1 MEIKNFQPIINFIWS
16 VADDLL
22 RDVYVKGKYRDVI
35 LPMTILR
42 RIDVILEPTKE
53 RVLQTYNT
61 YKGKIENL
69 EPLLCGKQGSKMK
82 FYNYSN
88 FTLETLLNDP
98 ANIRINFENYLDSF
112 SENIKDIIAKF
123 KFKNQ
128 LDTLDEANI
137 LYGVIERFCSSKI
150 NLSINPILDDKG
162 NVIHKGL
169 SNLGMGYVFEE
180 LIRKF
185 NEENNEEAGEHF
197 TPREIIELMTHLVF
211 LPVKEKLKEGIYTI
225 YDNACGSGGMLTES
239 KDFITDPQGLIK
251 SKASIHLYGQE
262 INPETYAICKADMLI
277 KGENPDNIKYGS
289 TLSDDKLGDLKFD
302 FMLTNPPYGKSWEKD
317 QKDLGIDKKKDCQ
330 DLRFQ
335 VGITSK
341 SDGQMMFLLN
351 MLSKMKPCHFE
362 STNSLRH
369 YEAFPPRHSEPSIR
383 HSEALAEESQDTESR
398 CFANAQH
405 DENTNFSTQTK
416 LNGSRIASVHNGS
429 SLFNSDSG
437 MVAIRKHIIEN
448 DYLEAI
454 VALPTNMFYN
464 TGIPTFIW
472 IITNNKPESKRGK
485 VQLINATNDKYF
497 SKMKKSLG
505 QKQNEMTQEHIRKI
519 TDLFLSFESSKDCK
533 VLDNSDFGYTKI
545 LIEKPRSTESL
556 KEDSKFNTLKD
567 KDKILQKLQELESKP
582 KDFKDRAEFF
592 SYLGVKLKRA
602 EENLLLD
609 SDKTNNTEKIP
620 LKVDIQSYYESEVKP
635 YVNNSWIAWES
646 ASVGYE
652 ILFNKYFYTYTP
664 PRSLSEIDS
673 ELKELE
679 KEVQNLLS
687 EIMR

>member
-1 MEIKNFQPIINFIWS
+1 MEQSQFQPIVNFIWS

-35 LPMTILR
+35 LPMTIIR
-42 RIDVILEPTKE
+42 RIDAVLEPTKDK
-53 RVLQTYNT
+53 VLKTYNT
-61 YKGKIENL
+61 YKDEFENL
-69 EPLLCGKQGSKMK
+69 ESLLGGKQGNKLG
-82 FYNYSN
+82 FFNYSRFN
-88 FTLETLLNDP
+88 LQTLLNDP
-98 ANIRINFENYLDSF
+98 KNIRINFENYLDCF
-112 SENIKDIIAKF
+112 SENIKDIILKF

-128 LDTLDEANI
+128 LDTLEESNI
-137 LYGVIERFCSSKI
+137 LFGVIERFCSPKVNFGI
-150 NLSINPILDDKG
+150 EDILDEKG

-211 LPVKEKLKEGIYTI
+211 LPVKEQIKQGTWLI

-239 KDFITDPQGLIK
+239 KEFITDPEGLIQ
-251 SKASIHLYGQE
+251 SKANIYLYGQE

-277 KGENPDNIKYGS
+277 KGEDPDHIKFGS
-289 TLSDDKLGDLKFD
+289 TLSNDQQNLQFD
-302 FMLTNPPYGKSWEKD
+302 FMLSNPPYGKSWEND
-317 QKDLGIDKKKDCQ
+317 QKILSVEKKGSNSTCNDP
-330 DLRFQ
+330 RFS

-351 MLSKMKPCHFE
+351 MLSKMKF
-362 STNSLRH
+362 
-369 YEAFPPRHSEPSIR
+369 
-383 HSEALAEESQDTESR
+383 DTP
-398 CFANAQH
+398 
-405 DENTNFSTQTK
+405 
-416 LNGSRIASVHNGS
+416 LGSRIASVHNGS

-472 IITNNKPESKRGK
+472 IITNKKPEHKKGK
-485 VQLINATNDKYF
+485 VQLINATNEEYF

-505 QKQNEMTQEHIRKI
+505 SKQNEMTKEHIEKI
-519 TDLFLSFESSKDCK
+519 TKLFLENASNKDCK
-533 VLDNSDFGYTKI
+533 ILDNEDFGYTKI
-545 LIEKPRSTESL
+545 IIEKPKSIEAL
-556 KEDSKFNTLKD
+556 KDDEKFAKLKD
-567 KDKILQKLQELESKP
+567 KDKILEKLEQLEQNLQ
-582 KDFKDRAEFF
+582 DFKNREEFIKF
-592 SYLGVKLKRA
+592 LGVKLKKS
-602 EENLLLD
+602 EENLIID

-620 LKVDIQSYYESEVKP
+620 LKTNIQNYYDTEVKP
-635 YVNNSWIAWES
+635 YVANSWIAWES

-652 ILFNKYFYTYTP
+652 ILFNKYFYIYTP
-664 PRSLSEIDS
+664 PRKLEEINS
-673 ELKELE
+673 ELEKLE
-679 KEVQNLLS
+679 KEVQDLLK
-687 EIMR
+687 EIMQ

>member
-1 MEIKNFQPIINFIWS
+1 MEQSQFQPIVNFIWS

-35 LPMTILR
+35 LPMTIIR
-42 RIDVILEPTKE
+42 RIDAVLEPTKDK
-53 RVLQTYNT
+53 VLETYDT
-61 YKGKIENL
+61 YKDKFENL
-69 EPLLCGKQGSKMK
+69 DFILGGKQGNNLGFS
-82 FYNYSN
+82 NYSKFN
-88 FTLETLLNDP
+88 LQTLLNDP
-98 ANIRINFENYLDSF
+98 KNIRINFENYLDCF
-112 SENIKDIIAKF
+112 SENIKDIILKF

-128 LDTLDEANI
+128 LDTLEESNI
-137 LYGVIERFCSSKI
+137 LFGVIERFCSPKVNFGI
-150 NLSINPILDDKG
+150 EDILDEKG

-211 LPVKEKLKEGIYTI
+211 LPVKEQIKKGTWLI

-239 KDFITDPQGLIK
+239 KEFITDPEGLIQ
-251 SKASIHLYGQE
+251 SKANIYLYGQE

-277 KGENPDNIKYGS
+277 KGEDPDHIKFGS
-289 TLSDDKLGDLKFD
+289 TLSNDQQDKKFD
-302 FMLTNPPYGKSWEKD
+302 FMLSNPPYGKSWEND
-317 QKDLGIDKKKDCQ
+317 QKILGVEKKGSNSTCNDP
-330 DLRFQ
+330 RFS

-351 MLSKMKPCHFE
+351 MLSKMKF
-362 STNSLRH
+362 
-369 YEAFPPRHSEPSIR
+369 
-383 HSEALAEESQDTESR
+383 DTP
-398 CFANAQH
+398 
-405 DENTNFSTQTK
+405 
-416 LNGSRIASVHNGS
+416 LGSRIASVHNGS

-472 IITNNKPESKRGK
+472 IITNKKPEHKKGK
-485 VQLINATNDKYF
+485 VQLINTTNEEYF

-505 QKQNEMTQEHIRKI
+505 SKQNEMTKEHIEKI
-519 TDLFLSFESSKDCK
+519 TKLFLENASNKDCK
-533 VLDNSDFGYTKI
+533 ILDNEDFGYTKI
-545 LIEKPRSTESL
+545 IIEKPKSIEFL
-556 KEDSKFNTLKD
+556 KDDEKFAKLKD
-567 KDKILQKLQELESKP
+567 KDKILEKLQELEQNP
-582 KDFKDRAEFF
+582 QDFKNREEFIKF
-592 SYLGVKLKRA
+592 LGVKLKKS
-602 EENLLLD
+602 EENLIID

-620 LKVDIQSYYESEVKP
+620 LKTNIQGYYDTEVKP
-635 YVNNSWIAWES
+635 YVANSWIAWDS

-664 PRSLSEIDS
+664 PRKLSEIDS
-673 ELKELE
+673 ELKALE
-679 KEVQNLLS
+679 KETQELLNK
-687 EIMR
+687 IMQ

>member
-1 MEIKNFQPIINFIWS
+1 MEVKEFQPIINFIWS

-137 LYGVIERFCSSKI
+137 LYGVIERFCFSKI

-211 LPVKEKLKEGIYTI
+211 LPVKERLKEGIYTI

-351 MLSKMKPCHFE
+351 MLSKMK
-362 STNSLRH
+362 
-369 YEAFPPRHSEPSIR
+369 AV
-383 HSEALAEESQDTESR
+383 
-398 CFANAQH
+398 
-405 DENTNFSTQTK
+405 TK
-416 LNGSRIASVHNGS
+416 DSPLGSRIASVHNGS

-519 TDLFLSFESSKDCK
+519 TDLFLNFSENEDCK

-545 LIEKPRSTESL
+545 LIEKPKSIESL
-556 KEDSKFNTLKD
+556 QDDEKFNALKD
-567 KDKILQKLQELESKP
+567 KDKILEKLKELESKP

-592 SYLGVKLKRA
+592 AYLGVKLKRA

-664 PRSLSEIDS
+664 PRKLSEIDS

>member
-1 MEIKNFQPIINFIWS
+1 MDIAKFSSIINFIWG

-35 LPMTILR
+35 LPMTIIR
-42 RIDVILEPTKE
+42 RIDCVLEPTREEVCKI
-53 RVLQTYNT
+53 YNT
-61 YKGKIENL
+61 NKDKIADVQIL
-69 EPLLCGKQGSKMK
+69 EGLLCEGSKMK

-88 FTLETLLNDP
+88 FTLETLLSDP
-98 ANIRINFENYLDSF
+98 KNIRINFENYLDSF

-128 LDTLDEANI
+128 LDTLEEANI
-137 LYGVIERFCSSKI
+137 LFGVIERFCSSKI
-150 NLSINPILDDKG
+150 NLAMESIKDIHG
-162 NVIHKGL
+162 NIIHEGL
-169 SNLGMGYVFEE
+169 SHLGMGYVFEE

-197 TPREIIELMTHLVF
+197 TPREIIELMNHLMF
-211 LPVKEKLKEGIYTI
+211 LPIKQQIKEGFYLI

-239 KDFITDPQGLIK
+239 KEFVTDPQGLIK
-251 SKASIHLYGQE
+251 SKAQFYLYGQE

-277 KGENPDNIKYGS
+277 KGEDSDRIKYGS

-317 QKDLGIDKKKDCQ
+317 QKELGVDSKKNCK

-351 MLSKMKPCHFE
+351 MLSKMKPC
-362 STNSLRH
+362 
-369 YEAFPPRHSEPSIR
+369 
-383 HSEALAEESQDTESR
+383 EALAKDQQSKESKNS
-398 CFANAQH
+398 N
-405 DENTNFSTQTK
+405 STQTK
-416 LNGSRIASVHNGS
+416 LKGSRIASVHNGS

-472 IITNNKPESKRGK
+472 IITNNKPEHKKGK
-485 VQLINATNDKYF
+485 VQLINATNEEYF

-505 QKQNEMTQEHIRKI
+505 QKQNEMTKEHIEKI
-519 TDLFLSFESSKDCK
+519 TELFLNFTSSKDCK
-533 VLDNSDFGYTKI
+533 ILDNEDFGYTKI
-545 LIEKPRSTESL
+545 IIEKPKSIEAL
-556 KEDSKFNTLKD
+556 KEDEKFSNLKD
-567 KDKILQKLQELESKP
+567 KDTILEKLQELESNP
-582 KDFKDRAEFF
+582 KDFKDRADFF
-592 SYLGVKLKRA
+592 SYLGVKLKKT

-620 LKVDIQSYYESEVKP
+620 LKTDIQSYYDTEVKP
-635 YVNNSWIAWES
+635 YVANSWIAWES

-664 PRSLSEIDS
+664 PRKLEEINS
-673 ELKELE
+673 ELQEIE
-679 KEVQNLLS
+679 KEVQDLLR
-687 EIMR
+687 EIVQ